1 MSEAFNHTPCTAIV
15 VSPSTTYDST
25 SPLNYSYWFLH
36 HIHFH
41 ILSTV
46 ATWGVVKMLVVGLN
60 EQVKLHYE
68 NLHKG
73 D

>member
-46 ATWGVVKMLVVGLN
+46 AT
-60 EQVKLHYE
+60 
-68 NLHKG
+68 
-73 D
+73 